1 MPDMTFS
8 TEGDANLALN
18 DMHMGGLLECCIAVA
33 GAVFFS
39 AALPIIRQIR
49 FKLRVYLVC
58 WYLQISRIG
67 NQTYVGI

>member
-8 TEGDANLALN
+8 TEGDANLAFN
-18 DMHMGGLLECCIAVA
+18 DMPMGGLLECCIAVA
-33 GAVFFS
+33 SAVFS
-39 AALPIIRQIR
+39 VLPCRLFVKIR

-67 NQTYVGI
+67 NQTCAGI